1 MKQALPVRK
10 HELEIGLK
18 RPSPRIAVDGA
29 EGGYEKLGLARDVTE
44 YIEIVVNEFN
54 ERYQT
59 NFENIASLMNYNRK
73 AATGFLNYRL
83 TPFLLRNE
91 NFLTELL

>member
-44 YIEIVVNEFN
+44 YVRSFVRRCGRGRAGPEA
-54 ERYQT
+54 RG
-59 NFENIASLMNYNRK
+59 L
-73 AATGFLNYRL
+73 GRL
-83 TPFLLRNE
+83 G
-91 NFLTELL
+91 